1 MVLPKEELTEA
12 TLHLE
17 IRKTVLRI
25 IVAVL
30 LHHQEVAIRAEA
42 VVHAL
47 LIAAVVAV
55 AVPVH
60 PVAVEVAAVAV
71 EDKHEQQKN

>member
-1 MVLPKEELTEA
+1 MALQKEELTEA
-12 TLHLE
+12 ILHLE

-25 IVAVL
+25 IAAVL
-30 LHHQEVAIRAEA
+30 LHHPEVAIRAEA

-47 LIAAVVAV
+47 LIVAVVV
-55 AVPVH
+55 VPVH
-60 PVAVEVAAVAV
+60 LVAVEVAAVAV